1 MKKAEKDSL
10 KYTILGMHA
19 KGMSIPEICAA
30 TGASTCF
37 VGGVINENGL
47 KPNVKRVRKLSE
59 SDKERIID
67 LVKSGESAAAAA
79 RKVGCSD
86 TSVQNI
92 WREYKCACEAG
103 DSLDTLDISAP
114 DQTTKQSR
122 VALIITGLEM
132 VLEGLKGLE

>member
-1 MKKAEKDSL
+1 MKKAEKDSY
-10 KYTILGMHA
+10 KYMILGMHA

-30 TGASTCF
+30 TGTSTDF
-37 VGGVINENGL
+37 VRGVLNENGL
-47 KPNVKRVRKLSE
+47 KPNVKRVYKLSE
-59 SDKERIID
+59 ITKECIID
-67 LVKSGESAAAAA
+67 LIKSGESASSAA
-79 RKVGCSD
+79 RKVGVSD
-86 TSVQNI
+86 TSAQNV

-114 DQTTKQSR
+114 NQTTKQSR